1 MKKALSLLIGI
12 LTLVAATFATGILA
26 RLLWELFLLGW
37 NLLR

>member
-1 MKKALSLLIGI
+1 MKKALSLLLG
-12 LTLVAATFATGILA
+12 LVTLVAATFATGILA

>member
-1 MKKALSLLIGI
+1 MKKALSILLGLI
-12 LTLVAATFATGILA
+12 TLVAATLATGILS